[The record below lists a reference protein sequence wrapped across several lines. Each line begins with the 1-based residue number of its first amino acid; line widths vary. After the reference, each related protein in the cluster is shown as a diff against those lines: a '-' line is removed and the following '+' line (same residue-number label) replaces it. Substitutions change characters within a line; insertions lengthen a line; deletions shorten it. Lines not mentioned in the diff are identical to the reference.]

1 MMLYAVNG
9 TCRDS
14 IRIGSLEDDHIC
26 GYGSRFQFS
35 DDDEVEKFDLDHSLL
50 SQTVKNRNIFDW
62 MTVDLTENSINL
74 FVQRYNRKFRIYFY
88 ALFILARGTIS
99 MVGGLNGESNINLK
113 AETHCKYL
121 LNVISVTVF

>member
-35 DDDEVEKFDLDHSLL
+35 DDEEVEKFDFDHSLL

-62 MTVDLTENSINL
+62 MTVDLIENSINL
-74 FVQRYNRKFRIYFY
+74 FVQRYNRKFRNLSLCFIYF
-88 ALFILARGTIS
+88 S
-99 MVGGLNGESNINLK
+99 MGDDLYGWRLEWRVKHQPESENTL
-113 AETHCKYL
+113 
-121 LNVISVTVF
+121 